1 MKIHFII
8 SIFAI
13 CTLTNCS
20 KSEESPS
27 TVKKVSISG
36 FVQKGPFLNG
46 TSITISEL
54 NASLGQTGKTFNT
67 QITDNRGSFEVS
79 NIELVSNFVSLKADG
94 FYYNEVLGEQSS
106 SQITLYA
113 LSDIS
118 DKTTLN
124 TNVLS
129 HLEKAR
135 VEYLIG
141 QGLTFRVAKKQAQGE
156 ILAIFNIDT
165 PLSHESELLD
175 ISQEGNDN
183 AVLLALSAILQ
194 GYRTESEFIE
204 LLSNIS
210 SDIKTDGVL
219 NSASVGSQLINHAV
233 YLNSTKVRRNLEE
246 RYTEIGMT
254 ANIPDIEIYINNFI
268 NNTDFVITKS
278 LIEYPEVGAYGPN
291 ILQLDLQTVTYSPN
305 SVYSLTAILAKNM
318 KLKITVTSLDGRWFS
333 CSSTYYSN
341 WLREF
346 LPGGRD
352 VVFTASNSNLTCDQS
367 ISISYGFTGQY
378 RIDYYENDSTVPTR
392 SKIVTKYPS

>member
-1 MKIHFII
+1 MNTNLIMSVVAIFI
-8 SIFAI
+8 
-13 CTLTNCS
+13 LTSCS
-20 KSEESPS
+20 KSEESSS
-27 TVKKVSISG
+27 TIVKDRISG

-46 TSITISEL
+46 TSISISEL
-54 NASLGQTGKTFNT
+54 NTNLSQTGKTFNT
-67 QITDNRGSFEVS
+67 QITDNRGSFEIS

-135 VEYLIG
+135 VENLIG

-183 AVLLALSAILQ
+183 AVLLAISAILQ

-210 SDIKTDGVL
+210 SDISTDGVL
-219 NSASVGSQLINHAV
+219 NSASLGSQLINHAV
-233 YLNSTKVRRNLEE
+233 YLNSTKIRQNLEE
-246 RYTEIGMT
+246 RYTEMGIISS
-254 ANIPDIEIYINNFI
+254 IPEIEVYISNFI
-268 NNTDFVITKS
+268 NNTGFAITKS
-278 LIEYPEVGAYGPN
+278 LIEYPAEGAYGPK
-291 ILQLDLQTVTYSPN
+291 ILQLDLQTVNSWTGYS
-305 SVYSLTAILAKNM
+305 VTAILAKNM
-318 KLKITVTSLDGRWFS
+318 KLKIMVTSLGGGWFS
-333 CSSTYYSN
+333 CSSTYFSN

-346 LPGGRD
+346 LSPN
-352 VVFTASNSNLTCDQS
+352 VTFTASGSDLTCDQS
-367 ISISYGFTGQY
+367 ISTNFGAFGQY

-392 SKIVTKYPS
+392 SKIVTR